1 MVGEL
6 LIGLF
11 CCIPSLAVMCAS
23 EITDIEKKE
32 EKISKKKK
40 GKKKGGSK

>member
-11 CCIPSLAVMCAS
+11 CCIPSFAVMCAS

-32 EKISKKKK
+32 EKNRKKKK

>member
-1 MVGEL
+1 MVDEL

-23 EITDIEKKE
+23 EITNIEKKE
-32 EKISKKKK
+32 EEIRKKKK
-40 GKKKGGSK
+40 GKKGGGAK